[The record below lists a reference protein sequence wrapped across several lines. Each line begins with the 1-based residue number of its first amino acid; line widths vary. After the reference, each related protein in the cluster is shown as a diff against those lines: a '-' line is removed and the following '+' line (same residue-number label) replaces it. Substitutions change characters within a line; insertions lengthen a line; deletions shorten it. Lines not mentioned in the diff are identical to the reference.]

1 MLVTPAL
8 AFVLGVLA
16 AWLVAL
22 VAVFLWWADRRRLL
36 QGMVAFS
43 LRGLARSLDELSAEL
58 PAEGSL
64 AQQARGCRAL
74 CAALL
79 KLVEE

>member
-8 AFVLGVLA
+8 AFVLGVVA

-22 VAVFLWWADRRRLL
+22 IAVLLWWADRRRLL
-36 QGMVAFS
+36 RGVVAFS
-43 LRGLARSLDELSAEL
+43 LRGLARSLEELGADL

-64 AQQARGCRAL
+64 AQQARGCREL